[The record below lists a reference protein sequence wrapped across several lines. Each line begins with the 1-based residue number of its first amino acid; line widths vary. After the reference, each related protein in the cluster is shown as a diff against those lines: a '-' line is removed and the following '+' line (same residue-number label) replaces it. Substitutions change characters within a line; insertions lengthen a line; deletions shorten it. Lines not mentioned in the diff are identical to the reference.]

1 MIEAPFVGPVSITG
15 HSRMT
20 TLIQPLSPSRRKF
33 DRSLANT
40 PLDNSAA
47 ITREVFVISSS
58 AYAGEVE
65 GEGAG

>member
-1 MIEAPFVGPVSITG
+1 
-15 HSRMT
+15 MT